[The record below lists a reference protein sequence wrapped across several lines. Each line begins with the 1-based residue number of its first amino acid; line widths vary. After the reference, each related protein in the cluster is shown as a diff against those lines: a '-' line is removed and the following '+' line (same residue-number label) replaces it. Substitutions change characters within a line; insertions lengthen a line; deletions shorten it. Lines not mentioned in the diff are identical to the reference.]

1 MDEPSIGLHQRDN
14 DKLLNTLKA
23 LRDLGNT
30 LIVVEHDE
38 ATIRSSDWVVDL
50 GWRAGR
56 YGGEVIFNGTS
67 HNLLKCSASLTAK
80 YLNRSPDT
88 LRVSLGVA
96 RKADPKKI
104 LKITGAAE
112 HNLKDITVEF
122 PLGLFIC
129 VTGVSGSGKST
140 LAYEILYPALM
151 QKLYKSKLKAG
162 SHKKIEGHQ
171 HIDKVIV
178 VDQSPIGRT
187 PRSNPA
193 TYTGVYSYIRD
204 LFAQLPDS
212 KVRGYKPGRFS
223 FNVQGGRCEACAGD
237 GIKKIEMHFLPDVY
251 VQCEVCQGERFNRQT
266 LEVKYKGKSIAEVL
280 SMPVE
285 EARHIFANIPRIK
298 NILDTLYDVGLGY
311 IQLGQSATTL
321 SGERRKGSSFLRN

>member
-1 MDEPSIGLHQRDN
+1 M
-14 DKLLNTLKA
+14 
-23 LRDLGNT
+23 
-30 LIVVEHDE
+30 
-38 ATIRSSDWVVDL
+38 
-50 GWRAGR
+50 
-56 YGGEVIFNGTS
+56 
-67 HNLLKCSASLTAK
+67 
-80 YLNRSPDT
+80 
-88 LRVSLGVA
+88 
-96 RKADPKKI
+96 
-104 LKITGAAE
+104 
-112 HNLKDITVEF
+112 
-122 PLGLFIC
+122 
-129 VTGVSGSGKST
+129 
-140 LAYEILYPALM
+140 
-151 QKLYKSKLKAG
+151 
-162 SHKKIEGHQ
+162 
-171 HIDKVIV
+171 

-193 TYTGVYSYIRD
+193 TYTGVYSDIRD

-266 LEVKYKGKSIAEVL
+266 LDVKYKGKSIAEVL

-285 EARHIFANIPRIK
+285 EARGVFANIPRIK